1 MVEAEAK
8 LLTEILFPVKDAQFL
23 IQFALMEISWPLD
36 GKNHF
41 SVHVDELSD
50 VRIKLGVSLVQNE
63 ALHNTQQRPRK
74 RR

>member
-8 LLTEILFPVKDAQFL
+8 LLTEILFLVKDAQSL
-23 IQFALMEISWPLD
+23 IQLPLLMEISWPLD

-50 VRIKLGVSLVQNE
+50 VRIKLGVSLVQSE
-63 ALHNTQQRPRK
+63 DIV
-74 RR
+74 